1 MFLVPFGF
9 HPANPSALDVHPEP
23 PEEEEHQG
31 RDAGHQRPAIE
42 HVRGGSQTEDHRE
55 HAEGNEGKARP
66 RHPILQRLAGMR
78 AKCTRV
84 VNGVDSIV
92 VRDSSY

>member
-42 HVRGGSQTEDHRE
+42 HVRGGSQTEDHR
-55 HAEGNEGKARP
+55 
-66 RHPILQRLAGMR
+66 L
-78 AKCTRV
+78 
-84 VNGVDSIV
+84 
-92 VRDSSY
+92 